1 MDDKKERKFSL
12 PDIFEIWIMAY
23 RRGYGIGY
31 MDKVRGCEYNSGADA
46 QPPEVLRKIFESSE
60 ENKE

>member
-1 MDDKKERKFSL
+1 MFSKRVIKFSWS
-12 PDIFEIWIMAY
+12 DINELWMMAY

-60 ENKE
+60 KE